1 MLPRHLRNFN
11 VMIDGRGFAGR
22 ADEATLPTL
31 ALATEE
37 HRAGGMDAPV
47 DVDMGMELMELSV
60 VLSDYDESVIA
71 GFGLLGAGVPITL
84 RGAIQR
90 QGEEAQPVVIK
101 MLGGLKSREVGT
113 WSTGGKQTTTLT
125 YSLRKYSETINGVE
139 YVNIDVENM
148 VRVIN
153 GTDQLASQRAAL
165 GL

>member
-22 ADEATLPTL
+22 ADEVSLPEL
-31 ALATEE
+31 AITTEA

-47 DVDMGMELMELSV
+47 EIDLGMDLMEMSITI
-60 VLSDYDESVIA
+60 SDYDESVIA

-90 QGEEAQPVVIK
+90 QGEAAQPVVVK
-101 MLGGLKSREVGT
+101 ALAGLKRRAPGSFT
-113 WSTGGKQTTTLT
+113 TGGKHTTSLT
-125 YSLRKYSETINGVE
+125 YTLRRYSESINGVE
-139 YVNIDVENM
+139 YVNIDPENM

-153 GTDQLASQRAAL
+153 GVDQLASQRAAI
-165 GL
+165 GI

>member
-11 VMIDGRGFAGR
+11 VMIDGFGFAGR
-22 ADEATLPTL
+22 ADEVTLPTL
-31 ALATEE
+31 SLATEE

-60 VLSDYDESVIA
+60 VISDYDESVIS
-71 GFGLLGAGVPITL
+71 GFGLLGPGVPITL

-90 QGEEAQPVVIK
+90 QGEAAQPVVIK
-101 MLGGLKSREVGT
+101 MLGGLKSREVGAFAV
-113 WSTGGKQTTTLT
+113 GAKQTTTLT
-125 YSLRKYSETINGVE
+125 YSLRKYSEAINGVE
-139 YVNIDVENM
+139 YVNVDIENM

-153 GTDQLASQRAAL
+153 GVDQLASQRAAL